1 MQYFTLALAAAG
13 LMGSSMAAP
22 VPAGYEWSVTNWV
35 AGCSDEY
42 CTYSFQIS
50 GPQNGNIPKFSAR
63 CAGVDAGG
71 FGDCKVLSS
80 SQEVEVS
87 AKLRHQADPS
97 EPVGPAKV
105 SVILG
110 FTLEESG

>member
-1 MQYFTLALAAAG
+1 MHFYTIALTAAG
-13 LMGSSMAAP
+13 LITSTLAGP
-22 VPAGYEWSVTNWV
+22 IPAGYQWSVTNWV

-42 CTYSFQIS
+42 CTYSFSVS

-71 FGDCKVLSS
+71 LADCKILSS

-97 EPVGPAKV
+97 DPVGPAKM
-105 SVILG
+105 SMALE
-110 FTLEESG
+110 FTLAESG